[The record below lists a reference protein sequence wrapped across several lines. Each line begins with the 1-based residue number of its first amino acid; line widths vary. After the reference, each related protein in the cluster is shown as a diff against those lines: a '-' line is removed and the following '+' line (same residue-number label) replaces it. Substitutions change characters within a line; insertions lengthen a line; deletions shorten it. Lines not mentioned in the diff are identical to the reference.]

1 MHACMGDTYNVNI
14 VWVESTDE
22 EQHIF
27 TEAVDKV
34 KLRNTHVL
42 AKDLDDFT
50 STKKFASTNMLQ
62 QKLCRMGV

>member
-1 MHACMGDTYNVNI
+1 MGYTYNVNI

-27 TEAVDKV
+27 TEAIDKV
-34 KLRNTHVL
+34 KLRDAHVL
-42 AKDLDDFT
+42 GKRLDDFT
-50 STKKFASTNMLQ
+50 TTEKFASTNMLQ